1 MKIMIAGI
9 ILFLAAVD
17 ARAEKAEP
25 LTALASMPIREITV
39 FKNGYAFVAHE
50 GVLPTDPEGN
60 VVLDYLPTPVLGT
73 FWPYSA
79 ETSAK
84 LAAVVA
90 GQRRVRIPR
99 TALTLR
105 ELIEANLGASVLV
118 TEIPAGKENVPLT
131 YPADIVGVPERSGEE
146 LEATS
151 PPGTAEQ
158 LPQKGEI
165 VILKTVEGAKAIP
178 LSRILDLTFKN
189 DRATKLESE
198 EFRNLLT
205 LKIDW
210 PGGKTRKEASV
221 GLLYL
226 QKGIRWIP
234 SYKID
239 INGQGQAK
247 TRLNATIINDLADV
261 KDVAAHLVVGVPSFA
276 FKDQIDPMALN
287 QTLAELSRHF
297 PREEDAKRMLSNA
310 IMSQVVDQ
318 VGSTESDIGMG
329 VAGPE
334 VTGAMKTEDLFIFD
348 LARVSL
354 KKGQR
359 MVLPAAEFTLPYRDV
374 YALEIP
380 FAPPAEIWNNFNGQ
394 QQDEIARLS
403 RAPKVMHKI
412 RLNNTS
418 PYPLTTAP
426 ALILDRGKVLSQGMM
441 TYTPAGAEADVEL
454 TAAVDI
460 QVKKSETE
468 TKRTPN
474 AVRWQGDEY
483 GRIDLAGK
491 ITLTNFAATAREV
504 EVTRFVLGNVGEAGQ
519 GGKAEMVNI
528 FEDHGYAPG
537 GVYPSWWPWYSWPG
551 WWSHFNGVGRIAWKV
566 ALEPGKPVDLDYDW
580 HYSWR

>member
-1 MKIMIAGI
+1 MIAGI
-9 ILFLAAVD
+9 ILFLAAGDV
-17 ARAEKAEP
+17 RAEKAEP
-25 LTALASMPIREITV
+25 LTALASMPIRDITV
-39 FKNGYAFVAHE
+39 FKDGYAFVTHE

-79 ETSAK
+79 EASAK

-99 TALTLR
+99 TALTLPG
-105 ELIEANLGASVLV
+105 LIAANIGASVLV
-118 TEIPAGKENVPLT
+118 TEIPAGKEASPLT
-131 YPADIVGVPERSGEE
+131 YPAAIVGVPERSGEE

-158 LPQKGEI
+158 LPQQGEI
-165 VILKTVEGAKAIP
+165 VILKTAEGWKAVK
-178 LSRILDLTFKN
+178 LDRILDITFKD
-189 DRATKLESE
+189 DRATKAESE

-210 PGGKTRKEASV
+210 DGGKTQKEASV

-234 SYKID
+234 SYKVDID
-239 INGQGQAK
+239 GQGQAAAK
-247 TRLNATIINDLADV
+247 LNATIINDLADV

-276 FKDQIDPMALN
+276 FKEQIDPMALN

-297 PREEDAKRMLSNA
+297 PREEDAQRMLSNF
-310 IMSQVVDQ
+310 IMSQAAAT
-318 VGSTESDIGMG
+318 VGSAESDIGMG

-334 VTGAMKTEDLFIFD
+334 VTGSMKTEDLFIFD

-380 FAPPAEIWNNFNGQ
+380 FAPPAEIWSNFNGQ
-394 QQDEIARLS
+394 QQGEIARVS

-441 TYTPAGAEADVEL
+441 TYTPAGAAADVEL

-491 ITLTNFAATAREV
+491 ITLTNFADTAREV

-528 FEDHGYAPG
+528 FEDNGYAPG

-551 WWSHFNGVGRIAWKV
+551 WWSHFNGVGRITWKV
-566 ALEPGKPVDLDYDW
+566 ALEPGKPVDLDYAW
-580 HYSWR
+580 HYYWR